1 MKQLISFPKTLILLL
16 FLAVI
21 PQQNWAQVSLP
32 YSQNF
37 EGSTSE
43 WTLQSSSPN
52 KWVVGTAA
60 KNGGSKGLY
69 ISNDNGSSN
78 AYTDSPNGNG
88 YSQTYASFQVNLTGV
103 TNAELKFDWRAKG
116 EQYFDYGDVWI
127 NTGGS
132 DILISS
138 MDTTVNDPQQYGEFC
153 SYDPFTYINS
163 NPSNVFVNK
172 TISLT
177 SYVGGIVTI
186 KFRWRND
193 DSTVNNPP
201 FAIDNVQINAIAAP
215 VIAPTIAWQSIGSLT
230 ATSATITSNI
240 SNAGTNSITA
250 RGLVYGTSPNPT
262 TADNVVTSG
271 SGTGVYSINLTGL
284 NFQTHYYFRSYCT
297 TSAGTYY
304 GSQGDFYTNNIE
316 APVARSASSIGLSGF
331 TANWDSVTYAT
342 GYKLD
347 VSTSPTVFTNFVA
360 QSSFVTFDFE
370 NGRQIS
376 VNPNLS
382 NSNNSGTYFN
392 TSNGVLNYANEL
404 GNGGEVKKV
413 TGWNDG
419 VGSKY
424 YRIDFNSQGMY
435 NMKLSSKQRST
446 SNGPKNFK
454 IQYSLG
460 QNGSENWIDI
470 SGGTIVC
477 ADNFTTGAVSNIVLP
492 TEMEN
497 LSVVSLRWVVTS
509 TTAVDGSTL
518 TSAGENNID
527 DVIIKGSSAQ
537 TLVSGY
543 DNLSVSGTS
552 KVITGLDA
560 PVTYYY
566 RVRAVT
572 STTTSANSNV
582 ITAATVCT
590 PSAQATSY
598 VFGTDTSAPASKIT
612 FSFQAAV
619 PAATGYV
626 VVRYAHGATPTA
638 PTDGTTYTIGSSLGT
653 GTVVYAG
660 TNTSGTATGLSAN
673 TEYDFYTY
681 AYNSS
686 SGCTMIYK
694 ASSPLSGSYKT
705 CVVVPTLSTSSAIT
719 NTGFTA
725 NWNAVS
731 GATSYSIH
739 IYTNSNFTQQLSGS
753 PFTSNTNSYSATGL
767 SPSTTYYFKVKAIGP
782 NSCDSGLSSSGSVT
796 LLCTPLTQPFT
807 YQLQTD
813 SSSPSTIINFSYQP
827 TTIASTGYLTVV
839 YLHGA
844 SPTPPVSGTSYSAG
858 DSLGSGTVAYSGSNY
873 YSSISNLT
881 PNTEYDFYTYAFN
894 TTQVCT
900 KEYNLVS
907 PLFGSF
913 STCVTVPTSSSASL
927 ITNTGFTAN
936 WSAVTGATN
945 YTLEV
950 FSDSGLNTYVPGSP
964 FSVNTNSYAVTGL
977 TNSSTYYYRVS
988 ANGAAYCNSGTSSL
1002 QGPISLECNPST
1014 SLAATA
1020 LATATTINSISA
1032 EFTAAASNAPDSY
1045 LVVRTTTNTQPVP
1058 VNGTTYTV
1066 GSNSIGFIEY
1076 VNTIAGSW
1084 TSTGL
1089 TANTTYY
1096 YWVFSAISTNCF
1108 NAPVYSTSTTS
1119 FSEKANATA
1128 TWTGAVS
1135 SSWNTG
1141 GNWSTGAVPTSTDNI
1156 VIDSNASN
1164 STVLDTNFTLAT
1176 GQKLTLSGT
1185 GTLTINPTSRL
1196 TIAGYADFGGKPVT
1210 FKSTSA
1216 GTATLG
1222 QITGTLTR
1230 ATNVTIERYIPA
1242 KRAWRAITA
1251 PLKGWNYSSVYSS
1264 WMNNNQSG
1272 VSDATGML
1280 VFGPTTN
1287 WGIQMAQN
1295 YNLLTYNA
1303 NDTWSGVSMPIAS
1316 GTLFSSTINNAFM
1329 AFITGPFG
1337 SSNITSG
1344 ATATTLKAKGE
1355 LITGTQTYS
1364 SLSASEYKFIGNPY
1378 ASPISPSAILTDNAN
1393 FSNIWVWDPELGS
1406 LGAYVVYSGSAYSNT
1421 SGSYSSNQPIQS
1433 GQAFFV
1439 KPNTTSNFIINES
1452 HKSTTV
1458 DNGLFAKS
1466 KVSTKSLQA
1475 PSVLLR
1481 VNLLKQL
1488 ENKWK
1493 PFDAVMALFDA
1504 NASNAIDAKDA
1515 VKMFNPNNNITIQN
1529 NGISLMAEHRALPT
1543 PQDALQLRLSDIDS
1557 GSEYKLAIQTEDFS
1571 TLGLSVNLVDLVT
1584 NTTVPISLN
1593 GTITEYN
1600 FVPSA
1605 TQNATDRFK
1614 IVFGAPLSIDTIAS
1628 NDITVFPNPLT
1639 GSSYQIHFENI
1650 PFGNYRFAI
1659 LNTLGQVVDHGKINL
1674 TNTLNKTLT
1683 PNIILQ
1689 NGIYIL
1695 KLVDE
1700 QNKNYSVKLLIEQ

>member
-69 ISNDNGSSN
+69 ISNDNGTSN
-78 AYTDSPNGNG
+78 AYTDSPNVSG

-103 TNAELKFDWRAKG
+103 TNAELKFDWRAIG
-116 EQYFDYGDVWI
+116 EQNYDYGDVWI

-132 DILISS
+132 DILISY
-138 MDTTVNDPQQYGEFC
+138 MDPGYNDPQMYGEFWNG
-153 SYDPFTYINS
+153 STFA
-163 NPSNVFVNK
+163 NK

-193 DSTVNNPP
+193 DSTVINPP
-201 FAIDNVQINAIAAP
+201 FAIDNVEINAIAAP

-262 TADNVVTSG
+262 TANSVVTSG
-271 SGTGVYSINLTGL
+271 SGTGVYSLNLTGL
-284 NFQTHYYFRSYCT
+284 NFQTHYYFRPYCT

-304 GSQGDFYTNNIE
+304 GSQGDFYTNNIA
-316 APVARSASSIGLSGF
+316 APVATSASSIGSSGF
-331 TANWDSVTYAT
+331 TANWNSVALAT

-347 VSTSPTVFTNFVA
+347 VSTSATVFTNYVA

-370 NGRQIS
+370 NGRQVS
-376 VNPNLS
+376 VNPSLS

-392 TSNGVLNYANEL
+392 TSNGVMNYANEP

-413 TGWNDG
+413 TGWDDG
-419 VGSKY
+419 VNSKY

-470 SGGTIVC
+470 TGGTVTC
-477 ADNFTTGAVSNIVLP
+477 ADNFTTGAVSDIVLP
-492 TEMEN
+492 TAMEN
-497 LSVVSLRWVVTS
+497 LSVVSLRWVVSS
-509 TTAVDGSTL
+509 TIAVDGSTL

-527 DVIIKGSSAQ
+527 DIIIKGSSAQ

-543 DNLSVSGTS
+543 DNLTVSGTS
-552 KVITGLDA
+552 K
-560 PVTYYY
+560 
-566 RVRAVT
+566 AV
-572 STTTSANSNV
+572 
-582 ITAATVCT
+582 
-590 PSAQATSY
+590 
-598 VFGTDTSAPASKIT
+598 
-612 FSFQAAV
+612 
-619 PAATGYV
+619 
-626 VVRYAHGATPTA
+626 
-638 PTDGTTYTIGSSLGT
+638 
-653 GTVVYAG
+653 
-660 TNTSGTATGLSAN
+660 
-673 TEYDFYTY
+673 
-681 AYNSS
+681 
-686 SGCTMIYK
+686 
-694 ASSPLSGSYKT
+694 
-705 CVVVPTLSTSSAIT
+705 
-719 NTGFTA
+719 
-725 NWNAVS
+725 
-731 GATSYSIH
+731 
-739 IYTNSNFTQQLSGS
+739 
-753 PFTSNTNSYSATGL
+753 TGL
-767 SPSTTYYFKVKAIGP
+767 SPSTNYYYRVRSTATGAVSG
-782 NSCDSGLSSSGSVT
+782 NSNVISVT
-796 LLCTPLTQPFT
+796 TPYVPCAPTQ
-807 YQLQTD
+807 
-813 SSSPSTIINFSYQP
+813 QP
-827 TTIASTGYLTVV
+827 TNLQMYGYLNAATGINVTFSPV
-839 YLHGA
+839 
-844 SPTPPVSGTSYSAG
+844 SPTPSGYLVVRYPHNATPTAPVNETTYTAG
-858 DSLGSGTVAYSGSNY
+858 STLGVGTVIYAGASNTAATTTG
-873 YSSISNLT
+873 LT
-881 PNTEYDFYTYAFN
+881 PNTIYDFYIYA
-894 TTQVCT
+894 
-900 KEYNLVS
+900 YNVTGSCPINYNVTS
-907 PLFGSF
+907 PLSGSKQ
-913 STCVTVPTSSSASL
+913 TCVTAPTASSVST
-927 ITNTGFTAN
+927 ITTSGFTAN
-936 WSAVTGATN
+936 WSSVANATGYLVSVYSDSNLTNYVTGYPTIVS
-945 YTLEV
+945 TVTSL
-950 FSDSGLNTYVPGSP
+950 
-964 FSVNTNSYAVTGL
+964 AVTGL
-977 TNSSTYYYRVS
+977 SYGDYYYTISAIGAEDCASPVS
-988 ANGAAYCNSGTSSL
+988 NTIGPINLNCATPTSIASTTSVTGTTSS
-1002 QGPISLECNPST
+1002 
-1014 SLAATA
+1014 
-1020 LATATTINSISA
+1020 SISA
-1032 EFTAAASNAPDSY
+1032 EFTAASVAPTGY
-1045 LVVRTTTNTQPVP
+1045 LVVRTTSNSQPSP
-1058 VNGTTYTV
+1058 VTGTTYTV
-1066 GSNSIGFIEY
+1066 GSNAIGYIEY
-1076 VNTIAGSW
+1076 VSTSAGSW

-1089 TANTTYY
+1089 TANAIYY
-1096 YWVFSAISTNCF
+1096 YWIFSYGNGNCTNG
-1108 NAPVYSTSTTS
+1108 PVYSTSATT
-1119 FSEKANATA
+1119 FNERANQVN
-1128 TWTGAVS
+1128 TWTGAIS

-1141 GNWSTGAVPTSTDNI
+1141 GNWSTGTVPNSTDNI

-1185 GTLTINPTSRL
+1185 GTLIINPTSRL

-1222 QITGTLTR
+1222 QITGTLTG

-1251 PLKGWNYSSVYSS
+1251 PLKGWNDSSVYSS

-1280 VFGPTTN
+1280 VFGPTTS

-1378 ASPISPSAILTDNAN
+1378 ASPISPSAILTYNAN

-1458 DNGLFAKS
+1458 DNGLFDKS
-1466 KVSTKSLQA
+1466 KAPTKSLQA

-1543 PQDALQLRLSDIDS
+1543 PQEALQLRLGDIDT

-1650 PFGNYRFAI
+1650 PFGNYRYAI

>member
-1 MKQLISFPKTLILLL
+1 MKQLISFPKALILLL
-16 FLAVI
+16 FLAII
-21 PQQNWAQVSLP
+21 PQQNLAQVSLP

-43 WTLQSSSPN
+43 WTLESSSPN

-69 ISNDNGSSN
+69 ISDDNGSSN
-78 AYTDSPNGNG
+78 T
-88 YSQTYASFQVNLTGV
+88 YSNTLSVSGEEFLYASFDVDLTNV
-103 TNAELKFDWRAKG
+103 ENSELKFDWKCNG
-116 EQYFDYGDVWI
+116 EWGADYGEVYI
-127 NTGGS
+127 ESGGVQTLVCS
-132 DILISS
+132 QFELYNSS
-138 MDTTVNDPQQYGEFC
+138 T
-153 SYDPFTYINS
+153 FT
-163 NPSNVFVNK
+163 NK
-172 TISLT
+172 TINLFD
-177 SYVGGIVTI
+177 YRGHIIKI
-186 KFRWRND
+186 KFLWHYD
-193 DSTVNNPP
+193 FSTVNNPP
-201 FAIDNVQINAIAAP
+201 LAIDNVSIVQ
-215 VIAPTIAWQSIGSLT
+215 VITPPNIQTPGVGLQSIT
-230 ATSATITSNI
+230 QTSATSSNTI
-240 SNAGTNSITA
+240 LSAGTNSIIS
-250 RGLVYGTSPNPT
+250 RGVVYGTSPNPT
-262 TADNVVTSG
+262 LSDNVITSG
-271 SGTGVYSINLTGL
+271 SGIGSFQIELNNLAIR
-284 NFQTHYYFRSYCT
+284 THYYLRTFAT

-304 GSQGDFYTNNIE
+304 SSEYNFYTTNIDTPTATSATLINNK
-316 APVARSASSIGLSGF
+316 GF
-331 TANWDSVTYAT
+331 KANWNAVSYAT

-347 VSTSPTVFTNFVA
+347 VSTSSTVFSNYRAEAPFL
-360 QSSFVTFDFE
+360 TFDFE
-370 NGRQIS
+370 GSPVHLNNNS
-376 VNPNLS
+376 LS
-382 NSNNSGTYFN
+382 NSNNQYKSIETNGPATFSSPGVIGTTFWSVSGTM
-392 TSNGVLNYANEL
+392 
-404 GNGGEVKKV
+404 
-413 TGWNDG
+413 
-419 VGSKY
+419 Y
-424 YRIDFNSQGMY
+424 YRITFNTLNQY
-435 NMKLSSKQRST
+435 NIKFSSKQKST
-446 SNGPKNFK
+446 LDGPKNFK
-454 IQYSLG
+454 LQYTLTYDG
-460 QNGSENWIDI
+460 AENWIDVP
-470 SGGTIVC
+470 GGSIICGT
-477 ADNFTTGAVSNIVLP
+477 DFTTGAINDLQLPDVLSNK
-492 TEMEN
+492 
-497 LSVVSLRWVVTS
+497 SYVSLRLLLTS
-509 TTAVDGSTL
+509 DTAVNGGSIQQ
-518 TSAGENNID
+518 SGENYID
-527 DVIIKGSSAQ
+527 DIQLKGSEDQ
-537 TLVSGY
+537 TLVSGF
-543 DNLSVSGTS
+543 DNLTVSGTS
-552 KVITGLDA
+552 KEVTGLDA

-796 LLCTPLTQPFT
+796 LLCTPLTQPTNYQFGFDST
-807 YQLQTD
+807 YR
-813 SSSPSTIINFSYQP
+813 STAIIFSYQP

-839 YLHGA
+839 YAHGA
-844 SPTPPVSGTSYSAG
+844 TPTAPVSGTSYTIG
-858 DSLGSGTVAYSGSNY
+858 DTIGSGTVAYSGSFNFWE
-873 YSSISNLT
+873 INNLT

-894 TTQVCT
+894 TTQICT
-900 KEYNLVS
+900 KEYNLVN
-907 PLFGSF
+907 PLFGTF
-913 STCVTVPTSSSASL
+913 KTCVTSPSLSSVSS

-936 WSAVTGATN
+936 WSTVSGAIN

-950 FSDSGLNTYVPGSP
+950 FSDSGLNTYVTGSP
-964 FSVNTNSYAVTGL
+964 FTANTNSYAVSGLSNTG
-977 TNSSTYYYRVS
+977 TYYYRVS
-988 ANGAAYCNSGTSSL
+988 ANGAASCSSSASL
-1002 QGPISLECNPST
+1002 VQGPISLECNPPT

-1084 TSTGL
+1084 TSSGL

-1141 GNWSTGAVPTSTDNI
+1141 GNWSPGAVPTSTDNI

-1164 STVLDTNFTLAT
+1164 STELDTNFTLAT

-1222 QITGTLTR
+1222 QITGTLTG

-1280 VFGPTTN
+1280 VFGPTTS

-1458 DNGLFAKS
+1458 DNGLFDKS
-1466 KVSTKSLQA
+1466 KAPTKSLQA

-1543 PQDALQLRLSDIDS
+1543 PQEALQLRLGDIDT

-1584 NTTVPISLN
+1584 NTTVPITLN

-1650 PFGNYRFAI
+1650 PFGNYRYAI